1 MNISRELRYISIFN
15 NQKRAQE
22 VNVNLQKVLI
32 QIAEEEKVWEK
43 IVESI
48 ELISK

>member
-1 MNISRELRYISIFN
+1 MLNKNFYASN

-22 VNVNLQKVLI
+22 VNVNLQKILL

-43 IVESI
+43 IAENI
-48 ELISK
+48 ETIS

>member
-1 MNISRELRYISIFN
+1 MLNQNFYSSN

-32 QIAEEEKVWEK
+32 LIAEEEKVWEK

>member
-1 MNISRELRYISIFN
+1 MLNQNFYSSN

-32 QIAEEEKVWEK
+32 QISEEEKVWEK
-43 IVESI
+43 IVENI